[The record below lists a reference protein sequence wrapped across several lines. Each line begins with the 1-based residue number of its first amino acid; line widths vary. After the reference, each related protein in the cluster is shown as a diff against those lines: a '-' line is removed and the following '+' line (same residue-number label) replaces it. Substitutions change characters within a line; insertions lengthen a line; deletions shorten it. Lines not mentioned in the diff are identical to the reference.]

1 MQSFTYIVAQT
12 SICMQ
17 KASKYTKVLAYME
30 RAAPATVFSDT
41 YRSWVVRLCEHT
53 QVHMCSLMPLRRK
66 PQITA
71 ASLTQP
77 LSVVHT
83 SKSHKVIL
91 LFQIYI
97 NKQPY
102 HIISPTAVNLSIHLL
117 SLLCS
122 VTKPRQK
129 QNNFTQPRH
138 HHDPLTTSRTAQT
151 SLEKSKNHYLTRQ

>member
-1 MQSFTYIVAQT
+1 
-12 SICMQ
+12 MQ
-17 KASKYTKVLAYME
+17 KANKHTKVLAYME

-41 YRSWVVRLCEHT
+41 IYRSWVVRLCEHA
-53 QVHMCSLMPLRRK
+53 QVHMCSLMPPRRK

-117 SLLCS
+117 SLLCC

-129 QNNFTQPRH
+129 NNFTQPRH
-138 HHDPLTTSRTAQT
+138 HHNPLTTSRTAQT